1 MKFSDL
7 KLNRKTLEALEKLGY
22 VEPTEVQEKAVPEII
37 EGHNLIIRSQTG
49 TGKTA
54 AFGIGIIERI
64 AAGESKK
71 GLILTPTRELALQ
84 VCKELQAIGLVHQM
98 RVFAVYGGQ
107 SITVQIKDL
116 RGGVDILVATPGRLL
131 DLNRRGVVSIPDFDT
146 IILDEA
152 DHMLDMG
159 FADEMTDILRQLPE
173 QRTML
178 LISATIDESILNIA
192 SKYIPKAKTIE
203 IGEIEVVATIK
214 EEHVETIRR
223 EKFAELLRILKS
235 HVGVKTIIFMET
247 KRGTMWLEEKLS
259 YKGFKNVDMLQGD
272 MSQSRR
278 NAVLSKFK
286 AGKIDILVAT
296 NVAARGLH
304 IDEVGLIINYDKA
317 ESEETH
323 LHRVGRTGRMGAEG
337 KVINF
342 VQRVETIKERHA
354 DDHPDFAW
362 MKHGIDHSPRERPSR
377 RDSGKRPSRN
387 TRGKRPPRGKKP
399 YRKKRE

>member
-22 VEPTEVQEKAVPEII
+22 EEPTEVQEKAVPEIM

-64 AAGESKK
+64 ASGSSKK
-71 GLILTPTRELALQ
+71 GLVLTPTRELALQ
-84 VCKELQAIGLVHQM
+84 VCKELQAISLMHRM
-98 RVFAVYGGQ
+98 KVFAVYGGH
-107 SITVQIKDL
+107 SITVQIRDL
-116 RGGVDILVATPGRLL
+116 KGGVDILVATPGRLL
-131 DLNRRGVVSIPDFDT
+131 DLNRRGVVSIKDFDT

-159 FADEMTDILRQLPE
+159 FADEMTDILAQLPD
-173 QRTML
+173 QKTML
-178 LISATIDESILNIA
+178 LLSATIDESILNIA

-203 IGEIEVVATIK
+203 IGEIEVVATIT

-223 EKFAELLRILKS
+223 EKFSELLRVLKS
-235 HVGVKTIIFMET
+235 HRGIKTIIFMET

-259 YKGFKNVDMLQGD
+259 FKGFKNVDMLQGD

-278 NAVLSKFK
+278 NAVLSRFK
-286 AGKIDILVAT
+286 EGKVDILVAT

-337 KVINF
+337 KVVNF
-342 VQRVETIKERHA
+342 VQRVETVKERHA

-362 MKHGIDHSPRERPSR
+362 MKHGIEHTPRERPT
-377 RDSGKRPSRN
+377 RDSGRRPSR
-387 TRGKRPPRGKKP
+387 TGARHPVRGKKP